1 MADSQM
7 YVVKRNGKKQ
17 DAAKFGG
24 WEIERFAAVQFL
36 KFKKFC
42 SQEIF
47 DFSFQVDSLAR
58 KPPDYKMMTDQNSIP
73 WLKLHYTRLN
83 RFLSIIYHAAR

>member
-24 WEIERFAAVQFL
+24 EKLRDLQLSI
-36 KFKKFC
+36 
-42 SQEIF
+42 
-47 DFSFQVDSLAR
+47 
-58 KPPDYKMMTDQNSIP
+58 MMTDQNSIP
-73 WLKLHYTRLN
+73 SLRMHFTSFYQVEPVLEHPR
-83 RFLSIIYHAAR
+83 